1 MTSYQD
7 LKDKPKRFESLTGY
21 TPQEFTT
28 LVPYFCK
35 CFLECVQTNT
45 LDGKPRKKQK
55 YTSYKNSFIPSIE
68 DKLLFILIY
77 LRKAVTQDVL
87 GQLFGVS
94 QPVANKWIH
103 RLLPIL
109 NRTLADLG
117 ELPSRET
124 HCSTFEASTD
134 TSSDNEVSNIFF
146 SR

>member
-7 LKDKPKRFESLTGY
+7 LKDKPKRFQSLTGH
-21 TPQEFTT
+21 TLKEFST
-28 LVPYFCK
+28 LVPYFSK
-35 CFLECVQTNT
+35 CFLEFVQTNT
-45 LDGKPRKKQK
+45 LDGEPRKKRK
-55 YTSYKNSFIPSIE
+55 YTSYNNSFIPSIE

-94 QPVANKWIH
+94 QLVANKWIH

-109 NRTLADLG
+109 NRALSDLG

-124 HCSTFEASTD
+124 YPSTFEVSTD

-146 SR
+146 S

>member
-1 MTSYQD
+1 MISYQR
-7 LKDKPKRFESLTGY
+7 LKDKPKRFLALTGY

-28 LVPYFCK
+28 LVPYFSK

-45 LDGKPRKKQK
+45 LDGKPRKKRK
-55 YTSYKNSFIPSIE
+55 YTWYKNSFIPSIE

-124 HCSTFEASTD
+124 EPTTFGVASD
-134 TSSDNEVSNIFF
+134 TTTNNQGSNHFF
-146 SR
+146 S